1 MLSDEIWLQ
10 IKGEAVA
17 VEDEIFWEGEG
28 LSPPA
33 PQDLSRRFHGE
44 QGKENREI
52 AFKASDSWLLTGGER
67 RGCVSNYLCRWGQ
80 IPRGDEEP

>member
-1 MLSDEIWLQ
+1 MF
-10 IKGEAVA
+10 G
-17 VEDEIFWEGEG
+17 EGEE

-33 PQDLSRRFHGE
+33 PQDLRRRFPGE

-52 AFKASDSWLLTGGER
+52 ALKASDSWLLTGGER

-80 IPRGDEEP
+80 IPRGDEEL

>member
-1 MLSDEIWLQ
+1 M
-10 IKGEAVA
+10 
-17 VEDEIFWEGEG
+17 

-44 QGKENREI
+44 QGEENREI

-67 RGCVSNYLCRWGQ
+67 RGCVSNYFCRWGQ
-80 IPRGDEEP
+80 IPGGDEEP